1 MADDAATN
9 YPLPVFHFKVNWKGT
24 EQHFSEVTGLHYEA
38 QVIEYRNGFDQ
49 TFTARKMPGL
59 RKFGNITLKRG
70 VFEKNV
76 EFYTQIAKTMSL
88 RKIERD
94 NPLVIQL
101 LDENHAPVF
110 AWKVHQAW
118 PTKLTSPDLKATGN
132 EAAIETL
139 EIAHEG
145 IEIEAV

>member
-1 MADDAATN
+1 MADEDKN
-9 YPLPVFHFKVNWKGT
+9 YPLPVFHFQVKWKDT

-38 QVIEYRNGFDQ
+38 QIIEYRHGADQ
-49 TFTARKMPGL
+49 SFTARKMPGL

-70 VFEKNV
+70 VFEKNI
-76 EFYTQIAKTMSL
+76 EFFKQIMKTMQL
-88 RKIERD
+88 RKVERD
-94 NPLVIQL
+94 DPLTIYL
-101 LDENHAPVF
+101 LDENHQPVIT
-110 AWKVHQAW
+110 WEVTRAW

-145 IEIEAV
+145 IKIT